1 MVSSISRRNSSNTGS
16 SPFKGFNL
24 GISLSGLLGKGKEKV
39 SNPKLVEAIGKL
51 PSLCVPRPNPSAAGL
66 LPIWDLFQDEASGLG
81 VIVLK
86 DGSYRCCYQLDGVHV
101 SGFDEVRLISLM
113 NQFSGF
119 LSGIDTS
126 VQFTVVCRNTS
137 LKEHFET
144 YPVEAVDEPF
154 LQYVGK
160 TVENDRRNLLERNF
174 IPHLTFYA
182 TFSYRPPRN
191 KPAKQSLKNSIVSRL
206 QDAFGNKAAKQT
218 VVSHGKNVTTL
229 IQRAQ
234 GYINQLGG
242 CGMSP
247 KAISALEYFRMLYK
261 DLNPKDAKKIDAPI
275 PDPQRPKSQPLPEE
289 VRRVFPDMEA
299 ATIRQQLMESQ
310 YDFSKP
316 DYARIIDMNELD
328 EIKQNQERIKTP
340 SAPSDEEKGG
350 RFVRTLYLTRLPERT
365 SPLWLI
371 SLLRLQCEWRM
382 NIYAH
387 KLDKELFRK
396 KLQRKQAQSSANTY
410 QSLLGQR
417 STPNQEEA
425 EKAQEAAN
433 IGSEL
438 YTSNIDVFNYSI
450 YFSLLADSLDE
461 LNRSTELVRSAAAQ
475 CSGARFQVGYRE
487 QKALFVGSLPGM
499 GLDVTRRGKAVRT
512 PTLRNSF
519 PFVHA
524 KLGSEKGGDWLGFSK
539 ETLEPVFLN
548 PYDERLPNALCV
560 VFGQPGEGKSMVA
573 QQIIQTKMIAGSKVV
588 IIDRSGSYKMLSE
601 IYDDSSYI
609 KLGPDGHVTINLYD
623 LPLIGPDGKE
633 VDPAKPPES
642 HIIKIINFHS
652 VMLGEKGEACL
663 TKDEKPIL
671 MKGIQTIYEDC
682 AEEGRTPTES
692 DLVCWLTA
700 EGIQHKGTKRGD
712 TCEDLAS
719 RLSMYCKGAIY
730 GRLFDGQTTLPT
742 NSQLIVFDTS
752 DLAHDKTLEAVV
764 TLFVSDFVLRA
775 AAAHKLEQ
783 MKKGLPARF
792 VFCIDELWRLLRY
805 EGGKVLVEDASRT
818 SRHLG
823 LLFIGI
829 SQELGDLLRDDRA
842 RSLATNSAIKIILGN
857 DPSNFDLIKDSCALT
872 PQEMSQIGSLTRKNR
887 EYSDAFLIYH
897 KISRGVVR
905 LVVPR
910 FIYWVATTE
919 PNTDQPMRARM
930 TELCNGDARWA
941 CHLLGQ
947 GYTPET
953 FTPEL
958 LRAG

>member
-1 MVSSISRRNSSNTGS
+1 MVSSFNRRTTLKQANNLKTG
-16 SPFKGFNL
+16 F
-24 GISLSGLLGKGKEKV
+24 SLPGLSTLLGQTKKTV
-39 SNPKLVEAIGKL
+39 ADPKFAEAISKL
-51 PSLCVPRPNPSAAGL
+51 PSLSVPRPNPSACSL
-66 LPIWDLFQDEASGLG
+66 LPIWDMFQDDASGLG

-86 DGSYRCCYQLDGVHV
+86 DGSYRCCYELDGVHV
-101 SGFDEVRLISLM
+101 SGFDEVRLVSLM
-113 NQFSGF
+113 SQFSGF
-119 LSGIDTS
+119 LAGIDTS
-126 VQFTVVCRNTS
+126 VQFTIVCKNTS
-137 LKEHFET
+137 LKEHFEKH
-144 YPVEAVDEPF
+144 PVEAAEDGF
-154 LQYVGK
+154 LSYVAK
-160 TVENDRRNLLERNF
+160 SVENDRTNLLERNF
-174 IPHLTFYA
+174 IPQLKFYV
-182 TFSYRPPRN
+182 TFSYRPP
-191 KPAKQSLKNSIVSRL
+191 KPKKKKQGIRETVLSTLK
-206 QDAFGNKAAKQT
+206 DAFKNRAARQSM
-218 VVSHGKNVTTL
+218 VGHGKNVNTM

-234 GYINQLGG
+234 GYINQLSG
-242 CGMSP
+242 CGMSATP
-247 KAISALEYFRMLYK
+247 ISALEYFQMLYK
-261 DLNPKDAKKIDAPI
+261 ELNPKSSKEQNLPSPI
-275 PDPQRPKSQPLPEE
+275 RPSTQPLPDNL
-289 VRRVFPDMEA
+289 RNIFPDMEA

-316 DYARIIDMNELD
+316 DYARIIDVND
-328 EIKQNQERIKTP
+328 VDDIKQAQERVKNP
-340 SAPSDEEKGG
+340 SAPTDEEKGG
-350 RFVRTLYLTRLPERT
+350 NFIRTLYMTRLPERT
-365 SPLWLI
+365 SPLWLM
-371 SLLRLQCEWRM
+371 SLLRLDCEWRM

-396 KLQRKQAQSSANTY
+396 KMQRKQAQSTANTY

-425 EKAQEAAN
+425 EKAQEAAQ

-438 YTSNIDVFNYSI
+438 YTTNIDVFNYAI

-461 LNRSTELVRSAAAQ
+461 LNRSTELVRAAAAQ
-475 CSGARFQVGYRE
+475 CSGARFQIGYRE
-487 QKALFVGSLPGM
+487 QKALFIGSLPGM

-519 PFVHA
+519 PYVHA
-524 KLGSEKGGDWLGFSK
+524 KLGSTKGGDFLGLSK

-573 QQIIQTKMIAGSKVV
+573 QQIIQMKMMAGSKVV

-601 IYDDSSYI
+601 IYDDSSYV

-623 LPLIGPDGKE
+623 LPIETLEGKPI
-633 VDPAKPPES
+633 DPANPPES
-642 HIIKIINFHS
+642 HIIKILNFHS
-652 VMLGEKGEACL
+652 VMLGEKGEQSL
-663 TKDEKPIL
+663 NKDEKPIL
-671 MKGIQTIYEDC
+671 MKGIQSIYQLAAAQNRVPVE
-682 AEEGRTPTES
+682 T
-692 DLVCWLTA
+692 DLVQWLEEEA
-700 EGIQHKGTKRGD
+700 AANKGSKRGE
-712 TCEDLAS
+712 TCEDLAN

-730 GRLFDGQTTLPT
+730 GKLFDGETSLPT
-742 NSQLIVFDTS
+742 NAQLIVFDTS

-775 AAAHKLEQ
+775 AATHKIEQ
-783 MKKGLPARF
+783 LRKGKPARF

-872 PQEMSQIGSLTRKNR
+872 PQEMSQIGNLTRKNR

-897 KISRGVVR
+897 KMSRGVVR

-919 PNTDQPMRARM
+919 PNTDQPMRSKM
-930 TELCNGDARWA
+930 IELCNGDARWA
-941 CHLLGQ
+941 CHLLSQ
-947 GYTPET
+947 GYTPDT
-953 FTPEL
+953 FSPEL